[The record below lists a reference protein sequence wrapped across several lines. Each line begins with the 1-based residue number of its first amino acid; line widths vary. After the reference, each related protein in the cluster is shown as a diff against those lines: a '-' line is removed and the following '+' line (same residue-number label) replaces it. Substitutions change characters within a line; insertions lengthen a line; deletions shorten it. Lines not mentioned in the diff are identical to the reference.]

1 VEPRLGDGH
10 HASFGT
16 CTYARAAHITLAQH
30 ALTSPFAQHAL
41 TSPLHG
47 TSQVWDQTPRY
58 HDLLDPTQVYFID
71 DYPSKD
77 DKLGLI
83 KWIWLTV
90 EDNRRNSVSSMLLI
104 DDCASHMVR
113 GDLKIDDMLTNG
125 RSQWLTV
132 ITLWQRSIKS
142 NGDGPTIRE
151 NLTMIIFFRTRIPSI
166 AGVEVWVPKD

>member
-1 VEPRLGDGH
+1 MRSH
-10 HASFGT
+10 HPYT
-16 CTYARAAHITLAQH
+16 V
-30 ALTSPFAQHAL
+30 P
-41 TSPLHG
+41 
-47 TSQVWDQTPRY
+47 SQVWDQTPRY
-58 HDLLDPTQVYFID
+58 HDLLDPAQVYFID

-90 EDNRRNSVSSMLLI
+90 ADNRRNSVSSMLLI

-113 GDLKIDDMLTNG
+113 GDLNIDDMITNR

-142 NGDGPTIRE
+142 NGDGPTISRE
-151 NLTMIIFFRTRIPSI
+151 LDHDHLLQNENPVHSQC
-166 AGVEVWVPKD
+166 